1 MAAIASTAI
10 IFAATTAPN
19 ATRYSCNMGV
29 PSPDELASGRIC
41 FSDVR
46 PPLREEK
53 GAAGRIEP
61 LYGPPESCSSNGA
74 VVQPEQGA
82 IIQYAA
88 RIRAC
93 GPHPSRYGILKAI
106 ERTNANAG
114 HKKGRAWS
122 PRPAPPSPSCSG
134 SLFSARDSL
143 VSRDGERGRCRAM
156 ANQSVIIR
164 LSCAKATALQ
174 KGPKK

>member
-1 MAAIASTAI
+1 VGGLSPFMGRQKAAPA
-10 IFAATTAPN
+10 
-19 ATRYSCNMGV
+19 M
-29 PSPDELASGRIC
+29 
-41 FSDVR
+41 
-46 PPLREEK
+46 
-53 GAAGRIEP
+53 
-61 LYGPPESCSSNGA
+61 GA